1 MTRRRGFGAM
11 AVKCGKWE
19 TEYPS
24 AIDRPGFGPSPS
36 SSPPT
41 YRRGCV
47 ANGNQIEVLVL
58 SSHSARAEAQRA
70 RGAAQRA
77 ARAPWHVKVWVNH
90 QPRSTAS
97 GITTYLRYETVAKAK
112 QAADW
117 GITRWKQELGLMGR

>member
-1 MTRRRGFGAM
+1 MTRRRGFGSM
-11 AVKCGKWE
+11 AVKCGKWA

-47 ANGNQIEVLVL
+47 ANGNQIEVLVRQ
-58 SSHSARAEAQRA
+58 SEVERAAAQRA
-70 RGAAQRA
+70 R
-77 ARAPWHVKVWVNH
+77 ARRPKAPWQVKVWVNH
-90 QPRSTAS
+90 QQVEP
-97 GITTYLRYETVAKAK
+97 TYLRYETVAAAK

-117 GITRWKQELGLMGR
+117 GIMRWMQELGLMGR